1 MELNSLTAISPI
13 DGRYRSKTETLDLYF
28 SEFALIRYR
37 VRVEI
42 EYFIFLC
49 ELPLP
54 QLATFPKESF
64 SQLRAIYENFS
75 QEDALRVKEIESI
88 TNHDVKA
95 VEYFIKEK
103 VKSFTPNPSPR
114 SARSDASHLKKGEGN
129 FKVEGDVLPLEF
141 IHFGLTSQDINNTA
155 TPLSIKEALETV
167 FYPLAEQLLGQLE
180 AFAEQWKDIAML
192 AKTHG
197 QPASPTRLGKEFMV
211 FAYRLRRQL
220 EMLRACPITA
230 KFGGATGN
238 FNAHHV
244 AYPEL
249 DWRTLGNRFVSERLG
264 LEREQWT
271 TQISNYDCLGA
282 LFDALRRISTV
293 IIDLD
298 RDVWQYISMGYFRQK
313 VKAGEVGSSAM
324 PHKVNPIDF
333 ENSEGNLGM
342 ANAIFM
348 HLAQKLP
355 VSRLQRDLTDS
366 TVLRNVGVPLGHM
379 VIAIQST
386 LKGLGKLLLNE
397 EAIRTDLEQNWA
409 VVAEAL
415 QTILRR
421 EGYPNPYET
430 LKQLTRTGAAISP
443 QSIAD
448 FIETLEVSEAVKAEL
463 RQITPWNYTG
473 I

>member
-13 DGRYRSKTETLDLYF
+13 DGRYRSKTETLDQFF

-54 QLATFPKESF
+54 QLATFPKEHF
-64 SQLRAIYENFS
+64 ARLRAIYENFS
-75 QEDALRVKEIESI
+75 QEDAQRVKDIESV

-95 VEYFIKEK
+95 VEYFIKEQ
-103 VKSFTPNPSPR
+103 F
-114 SARSDASHLKKGEGN
+114 DAIGGLTA
-129 FKVEGDVLPLEF
+129 FKEF

-155 TPLSIKEALETV
+155 TPLSIKEALEQV
-167 FYPLAEQLLGQLE
+167 FLPLAEQLLGRLE
-180 AFAEQWKDIAML
+180 AFADEWKDIPML

-220 EMLRACPITA
+220 EMLRTCPVTA

-244 AYPEL
+244 AYPDL
-249 DWRTLGNRFVSERLG
+249 DWRALGNRFVSEHLG

-282 LFDALRRISTV
+282 LFDALRRIATV

-342 ANAIFM
+342 ANAIFA

-379 VIAIQST
+379 VIAFQST

-397 EAIRTDLEQNWA
+397 DAIRTDLEQNWA
-409 VVAEAL
+409 VVAEAI

-430 LKQLTRTGAAISP
+430 LKQLTRTGAAINP

-448 FIETLEVSEAVKAEL
+448 FIETLDVSEAIKAEL
-463 RQITPWNYTG
+463 RQITPSNYTG